1 MSVVHLSSL
10 EATLSAKLVLAG
22 GGGRSERDRDVQ
34 QARAGLKAEC
44 RRLMIEQPELARTL
58 FKYVVEALGFRAESC
73 RSSHRCS
80 FAARFCISLLG
91 GVAAPC

>member
-1 MSVVHLSSL
+1 MSVAAGPSHLSSL

-44 RRLMIEQPELARTL
+44 RRLMIDHPGEFFLSPRHD
-58 FKYVVEALGFRAESC
+58 G
-73 RSSHRCS
+73 
-80 FAARFCISLLG
+80 
-91 GVAAPC
+91 